1 MDGSMS
7 LLVKRVR
14 FTVSKEVKLP
24 GVLTV
29 TGTQMCWAPHDP
41 TQSQPVY
48 VDIKS
53 IPGDDLY
60 Y

>member
-1 MDGSMS
+1 MS